1 MSGKINIDDIF
12 LSVESA
18 LGLVADRDN
27 NPELDRSCYCDPT
40 EKKLVNVI
48 HQNIQEID
56 PEPKPIITDNDL
68 TEDQKHSPDK
78 KETIEISIQRTS
90 KTYINRSIKPP
101 NKGNP
106 VKSIDD
112 LVDKIK
118 WRHNLHMFSSVPSIK
133 AKIDPSKFSG
143 LVRNNVSVKPI
154 RNLDL
159 NNNENDGLLGSG
171 KETPSSEILG
181 SDREED
187 SNYPKRVIYPNNVSD
202 PSDSF
207 EIVIVDDN
215 NNEDDII
222 YIDFDNIFPCR
233 NEPEKYIEEIFDY
246 DNIIEERTNVNQ
258 SWSVLDVATKATP
271 PGWIDVFESC
281 LPEIEHINKS
291 LIKDEKE
298 HGAFYPQKADIF
310 KAFDMCPLQ
319 NVKVVII
326 GQDPYHS
333 NDHNGYPIAM
343 GMSFSVRRGNTI
355 PSSLNNIYKELSKS
369 LYREDR
375 STGEQSS
382 TESEEWSVPGHGDL
396 SSWARQG
403 VLLLN
408 MCLTVR
414 AHQAKSHKSLWM
426 GFIAKI
432 IASINVKNPNC
443 IYVMWG
449 REAERIQSLLTD
461 KNIKLVA
468 PHPSGFSANKGFIG
482 CGHFVKI
489 NEHLEAQGRKKINW
503 SL

>member
-68 TEDQKHSPDK
+68 REDQKHSPDK

-118 WRHNLHMFSSVPSIK
+118 WRNNLHMFSSVPSIK

-258 SWSVLDVATKATP
+258 SWSVLDVATK
-271 PGWIDVFESC
+271 G
-281 LPEIEHINKS
+281 
-291 LIKDEKE
+291 
-298 HGAFYPQKADIF
+298 
-310 KAFDMCPLQ
+310 
-319 NVKVVII
+319 
-326 GQDPYHS
+326 
-333 NDHNGYPIAM
+333 
-343 GMSFSVRRGNTI
+343 
-355 PSSLNNIYKELSKS
+355 
-369 LYREDR
+369 
-375 STGEQSS
+375 
-382 TESEEWSVPGHGDL
+382 
-396 SSWARQG
+396 
-403 VLLLN
+403 
-408 MCLTVR
+408 
-414 AHQAKSHKSLWM
+414 
-426 GFIAKI
+426 
-432 IASINVKNPNC
+432 
-443 IYVMWG
+443 
-449 REAERIQSLLTD
+449 
-461 KNIKLVA
+461 
-468 PHPSGFSANKGFIG
+468 
-482 CGHFVKI
+482 
-489 NEHLEAQGRKKINW
+489 
-503 SL
+503 